1 MIVSGILFYG
11 EKLLVSGIALR
22 HGEAQVLLGVLAQL
36 LESFLAQIMLHLAG
50 VGGGGFLAHA
60 ESYEKRSQRLM
71 AAIDAL
77 GHLLPAFGKRDV
89 AVLRHFDITAFP
101 QAFHGNADTGL
112 AVAQLAHNVN
122 AAHLPKA
129 LL

>member
-1 MIVSGILFYG
+1 MPETKAGKTGPFQAFCFYG

-36 LESFLAQIMLHLAG
+36 LEGFLAQIMLHLAG
-50 VGGGGFLAHA
+50 IGGGGFLAHA
-60 ESYEKRSQRLM
+60 ESYEKRSQRLV

-89 AVLRHFDITAFP
+89 AVLCRPVPFRYNRFP
-101 QAFHGNADTGL
+101 AGASWQC
-112 AVAQLAHNVN
+112 
-122 AAHLPKA
+122 
-129 LL
+129 